1 VAKLDGGIGWRRNL
15 WFGDFGKCE
24 LPAPQL
30 VNGNF
35 CKVILVTARLPALRT
50 ARTVKASPIINILF
64 LNFIL
69 FIIIIIFLGLEKK
82 KKKREKKNKKQCY
95 FVTIFYFIFSNNE
108 TGNFIFYCKFDYF
121 C

>member
-1 VAKLDGGIGWRRNL
+1 VAKLDRGIGWRRNL

-50 ARTVKASPIINILF
+50 ARTVTIINILF

-82 KKKREKKNKKQCY
+82 RKKEKRKTRSS
-95 FVTIFYFIFSNNE
+95 VIL
-108 TGNFIFYCKFDYF
+108 
-121 C
+121 